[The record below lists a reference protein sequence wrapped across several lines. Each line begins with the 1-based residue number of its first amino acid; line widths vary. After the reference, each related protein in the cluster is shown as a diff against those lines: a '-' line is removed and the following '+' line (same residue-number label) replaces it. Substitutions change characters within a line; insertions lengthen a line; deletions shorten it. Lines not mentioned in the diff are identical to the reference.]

1 MMVTAFMEDPSGSP
15 ADLTP
20 PPIAGR
26 ILRDNFWQV
35 WPVGRPDLAGRI
47 AAPTAQLAVERF
59 AGLAPEIAAIVVVC
73 VDAYGLR
80 LTHWTPAAPIGA
92 VSRWRRCARPTVPGV
107 EGA

>member
-1 MMVTAFMEDPSGSP
+1 MIAPDLMENLVGS
-15 ADLTP
+15 AAELTP
-20 PPIAGR
+20 PPIPGR
-26 ILRDNFWQV
+26 VLRDRFWQV
-35 WPVGRPDLAGRI
+35 WPAGRSDLAGRI

-59 AGLAPEIAAIVVVC
+59 AGLAPEIPAIVVVC

-92 VSRWRRCARPTVPGV
+92 VSRWRRCTRPTVPGV